1 MERDFVMEIVSI
13 QFKTPGT
20 PLYQALA
27 DTIENRL
34 RQNAAPG
41 GERLPSVRKLAG
53 RLGVNN
59 ATVVAAYRLLEQK
72 GLAYTRPGSGTYLLP
87 PAVPPPKEDEV
98 ADLFGDYADLS
109 SGRLALSGEMI
120 DLAGNSPTADVF
132 PVAEFKQA
140 VNTVLDTDGGYAFSY
155 QESEGYY
162 PLREILASF
171 SREQYGIRC
180 RPEEILVT
188 AGAQQALDLLSKA
201 MLRPGDTVFAEM
213 PSYIGMRSVFTL
225 HDARLF
231 GVPMEADG
239 INLDIVAYYAQK
251 YRPRLLYTMP
261 VYQTPTGISLSP
273 EKRRRLLELAEQ
285 YDFYIIEDDLFSD
298 VNLKGERLFP
308 LKAEDTAG
316 RVIYVKSFSKL
327 LMPGI
332 RTGYVIAPGGL
343 LERLSAAKYA
353 TDISGS
359 GLIQRALAVYFQSG
373 CWGKNIGQITGAY
386 RKRAAAAQAGVAE
399 WRQFGVR
406 IGEVRGGF
414 GLWLT
419 LPEGITDREIF
430 YRCKEQNV
438 LVAPGSLFYLSP
450 MAGFERHLRISFASA
465 RELEK
470 GVRIAGEC
478 IRAVV
483 NRKSGHTIYI

>member
-1 MERDFVMEIVSI
+1 MERDFMLEIVSI
-13 QFKTPGT
+13 QFKKTGK
-20 PLYQALA
+20 PLYHALA

-34 RQNAAPG
+34 RESGAPG
-41 GERLPSVRKLAG
+41 GERLPSVRALAG

-59 ATVVAAYRLLEQK
+59 ATVVAAYRVLEEK
-72 GLAYTRPGSGTYLLP
+72 GVAYTRPGSGTYLLP
-87 PAVPPPKEDEV
+87 PTVPPPKEDEV
-98 ADLFGDYADLS
+98 ADLFGDYTDLS
-109 SGRLALSGEMI
+109 NGRLTLSGEMI
-120 DLAGNSPTADVF
+120 DLAGNSPTAEVF
-132 PVAEFKQA
+132 PVAEFKEA

-171 SREQYGIRC
+171 SQTQYGIRC

-188 AGAQQALDLLSKA
+188 SGAQQALDLLSKA
-201 MLRPGDTVFAEM
+201 TLHAGDTVFAEM

-225 HDARLF
+225 QGAKLF
-231 GVPMEADG
+231 GIPMEADG
-239 INLDIVAYYAQK
+239 LNLDILAYYAQR

-261 VYQTPTGISLSP
+261 VYQTPTGVSLSV
-273 EKRRRLLELAEQ
+273 EKRRRLLRLAEQ

-316 RVIYVKSFSKL
+316 RVVYVKSFSKL

-332 RTGYVIAPGGL
+332 RTGYVIAPAKL
-343 LERLSAAKYA
+343 LERLSAVKYA

-359 GLIQRALAVYFQSG
+359 GLIQRALAAYFQSG

-386 RKRAAAAQAGVAE
+386 RKRAAAALARVAA
-399 WRQFGVR
+399 WKPFGVR
-406 IGEVRGGF
+406 AGEVKGGF
-414 GLWLT
+414 GIWLT
-419 LPEGITDREIF
+419 LPGDITDREIF
-430 YRCKEQNV
+430 YRCKEQHV
-438 LVAPGSLFYLSP
+438 LVAPGSLFYISP

-465 RELEK
+465 KELDK
-470 GVRIAGEC
+470 GLHIVGDC
-478 IRAVV
+478 IRATV
-483 NRKSGHTIYI
+483 NQKSGHTIYI